1 MSSIFLIAGILN
13 LLYLPLMILIKF
25 AVGFEILLFFALI
38 MAIITRLNTLS
49 EQCERNFAKL
59 LLYAEINEKKLIAQK
74 TREPAKAYNQ
84 VSY

>member
-25 AVGFEILLFFALI
+25 AVGFEIFLFFALI
-38 MAIITRLNTLS
+38 MAIITRLNNLS
-49 EQCERNFAKL
+49 EQCERIFTKL
-59 LLYAEINEKKLIAQK
+59 LLHAENNEKKLIGQR
-74 TREPAKAYNQ
+74 TGEPAKAYNQ